1 LKDSG
6 CVMLKLGL
14 ESADPGVLDALNKGI
29 DPAMAAAVLKNLTEA
44 GIATYV
50 YLLFGTP
57 AETPEAARRTMA
69 FTAAHA
75 EEIGFLNLAVF
86 NLPAFGSE
94 AEALDTG
101 EFYDGDLS
109 LYRRFAHPRGWNRG
123 DVRRFLERGF
133 RKEPAIAAILRRDP
147 PLFTS
152 NHAPF
157 LVMAAARG
165 GGIPL

>member
-1 LKDSG
+1 
-6 CVMLKLGL
+6 MLKLGL

-29 DPAMAAAVLKNLTEA
+29 DTTLAATVLKNLKAA

-57 AETPEAARRTMA
+57 AETPEAARRTLA
-69 FTAAHA
+69 FTAEHA
-75 EEIGFLNLAVF
+75 EEIGFLNLAIF
-86 NLPAFGSE
+86 NLPAHASE
-94 AEALDTG
+94 AETLDTG

-109 LYRRFAHPRGWNRG
+109 LYRSFAHPRGWNRG
-123 DVRRFLERGF
+123 EVRRFLEKEF
-133 RKEPAIAAILRRDP
+133 KKEPAIAAILRRDP

-157 LVMAAARG
+157 LVMATV
-165 GGIPL
+165 